1 MPLFSLQ
8 AHLFTHTR
16 YATLDQVGDRLV
28 VNTSSGEFPVRTIGD
43 GIRVARM
50 EIGSFL
56 KRAERS
62 APWGLTVSVAGV
74 SAFYGEPL
82 PGSTPR
88 VGPPTDPNSLVA
100 KLRRRWRPG
109 DSAIA
114 ALDTATEI
122 IRAYIGGRQRRR
134 AA

>member
-1 MPLFSLQ
+1 VS
-8 AHLFTHTR
+8 
-16 YATLDQVGDRLV
+16 
-28 VNTSSGEFPVRTIGD
+28 TSSGEFRVRTIDD

-50 EIGSFL
+50 EIGRFV
-56 KRAERS
+56 KAAERS
-62 APWGLTVSVAGV
+62 APWGLTVSVANV

-88 VGPPTDPNSLVA
+88 FGPPADPNSFVA
-100 KLRRRWRPG
+100 KIRRRWRPG

-114 ALDTATEI
+114 ALDNATEI